1 MDIHLHTPAS
11 TDYQQPG
18 VTYLEIL
25 QRAEA
30 RGLNIIAFTDH
41 NTISG
46 YRSLKEEITTLELLE
61 KMGRILPAEK
71 TRLQEYRRLFKK
83 ILVLP
88 GIEFTATFGFHIIGL
103 FSPDKP
109 VREIEHLLISLN
121 IDTSQ
126 IDEGSATVG
135 ATTDVLTAY
144 RMINDSG
151 GLVIAAHANSSNG
164 VAMRGFNF
172 GGQTKIAYTQ
182 DINLHA
188 LEVTDLELTGSR
200 TTAAFFNGTK
210 PEYPRRMHC
219 IQGSDAHRL
228 TTDPVRKKNLGVG
241 DRVTEVLLGELTFE
255 ALKNLF
261 MSNDFSRTR
270 PFRQV
275 QSETFDFIQTALDDG
290 PSIIQD
296 FHESMTV
303 RGGKLYAIIADTCA
317 FANTNGGTL
326 YIGLSEDTKKP
337 PLGAEDPHKGIQ
349 QLEKEISSKIS
360 PPLNCSLD
368 IQVFKGKKI
377 IRILVP
383 RGIDPP
389 YAVED
394 NKIYLRSENE
404 TGLAVRDEI
413 VNLVLRGKDLQPDEA
428 TSSGKEEKP
437 SAIQPHQALP
447 ATEERDLAPRTG
459 VEVLSHLERQGN
471 HYFTVRDLRNG
482 NVVKNVTR
490 ASARKLWHYAINRYD
505 EILSSIDPHS
515 IIWHDDKALLRKY
528 SQGSNNYYDL
538 ILRVDNSYRYFFGV
552 TENGIHGPWK
562 AIIGEDDN

>member
-1 MDIHLHTPAS
+1 
-11 TDYQQPG
+11 
-18 VTYLEIL
+18 
-25 QRAEA
+25 
-30 RGLNIIAFTDH
+30 
-41 NTISG
+41 
-46 YRSLKEEITTLELLE
+46 
-61 KMGRILPAEK
+61 
-71 TRLQEYRRLFKK
+71 
-83 ILVLP
+83 
-88 GIEFTATFGFHIIGL
+88 
-103 FSPDKP
+103 
-109 VREIEHLLISLN
+109 
-121 IDTSQ
+121 
-126 IDEGSATVG
+126 
-135 ATTDVLTAY
+135 
-144 RMINDSG
+144 
-151 GLVIAAHANSSNG
+151 
-164 VAMRGFNF
+164 MRGFNF

-182 DINLHA
+182 DTNLHA

-261 MSNDFSRTR
+261 IGNDFSRTR

-337 PLGAEDPHKGIQ
+337 PLGVEDPHRGIQ

-368 IQVFKGKKI
+368 MQVFKGKKI

-428 TSSGKEEKP
+428 PSTGKEETP
-437 SAIQPHQALP
+437 SPIQQHQSLP
-447 ATEERDLAPRTG
+447 ATEERDIAPRTG

-505 EILSSIDPHS
+505 EILASIDPHT

-538 ILRVDNSYRYFFGV
+538 ILRVDNSFRYFFGV

-562 AIIGEDDN
+562 AVIGEDDN